1 VHELKI
7 DQTFV
12 RAIADSPRNGAI
24 VRSTI
29 MLCHELGLKVVA
41 EGAET
46 SSDLDW
52 LIGNDCDTVQGYV
65 IARPMPADELQ
76 GWIAAR
82 A

>member
-1 VHELKI
+1 
-7 DQTFV
+7 
-12 RAIADSPRNGAI
+12 
-24 VRSTI
+24 

-82 A
+82 AA